1 MPPEAIVMQMAMG
14 GWVCRTMSEVSK
26 LDVPD
31 ALLARGPQ
39 TAAELVAGGIAVN
52 TGALERALRALASVG
67 LFTEGAD
74 GRFGLT
80 PVSEV
85 LTSSHPHSVKIVAEE
100 VSGTWL
106 RSFGEI
112 GASIRD
118 GEPHCREVFGMDW
131 WDYLNANPVHLER
144 FGLAMKANSLN
155 SLRGVLEKCD
165 FTGVGLVAD
174 IAGGFGHLV
183 IALLQKYPNLK
194 GVLTD
199 LPELI
204 PVSKAKN
211 PVSDPAVASRLE
223 YVGANMFDGVPPANA

>member
-1 MPPEAIVMQMAMG
+1 
-14 GWVCRTMSEVSK
+14 
-26 LDVPD
+26 
-31 ALLARGPQ
+31 
-39 TAAELVAGGIAVN
+39 
-52 TGALERALRALASVG
+52 
-67 LFTEGAD
+67 
-74 GRFGLT
+74 
-80 PVSEV
+80 
-85 LTSSHPHSVKIVAEE
+85 
-100 VSGTWL
+100 
-106 RSFGEI
+106 
-112 GASIRD
+112 
-118 GEPHCREVFGMDW
+118 
-131 WDYLNANPVHLER
+131 LER